1 MEREVLRVRDLW
13 VYHRSDDGGTATLK
27 GVDFSLAAGEC
38 LSVLGESGAGKST
51 LARVM
56 TGLLP
61 PSARALGRMHLD
73 GTELDLS
80 SGGTDWPGIR
90 GSRIGLVLQDAQ
102 QALNPVR
109 RVEAHFR
116 ETLLFHHAVP
126 RDEVLPAARRIL
138 EFLNFGDPDAVL
150 DSYPFQLSGGMCQR
164 VCIALALCLRPRV
177 LIADE
182 ATSALDAT
190 TRNQVL
196 EFLMEIN
203 GRDGISILLIS
214 HDVGILRRCCHRV
227 VVMDGGRFVED
238 LPPSRLD
245 EARHP
250 STRKLL
256 RSERT
261 VASAFSR
268 IISSLPE

>member
-27 GVDFSLAAGEC
+27 GIDFSLAAGEC

-56 TGLLP
+56 TGLFS

-102 QALNPVR
+102 QALNPVW

-126 RDEVLPAARRIL
+126 RDEVLPTTRRIL
-138 EFLNFGDPDAVL
+138 KFLNFKDPDAVL
-150 DSYPFQLSGGMCQR
+150 DSYPCAEIGRASCRER
-164 VCIALALCLRPRV
+164 V
-177 LIADE
+177 
-182 ATSALDAT
+182 
-190 TRNQVL
+190 
-196 EFLMEIN
+196 
-203 GRDGISILLIS
+203 
-214 HDVGILRRCCHRV
+214 
-227 VVMDGGRFVED
+227 
-238 LPPSRLD
+238 
-245 EARHP
+245 
-250 STRKLL
+250 
-256 RSERT
+256 
-261 VASAFSR
+261 
-268 IISSLPE
+268 